1 MRFDLDKELTDL
13 IIFGMENQG
22 TDFYLDTRELS
33 LVTDEDLI
41 GIEYDGETEEAEGDG
56 EDRFL
61 SIPEWR
67 SVNGYNLMEKFVAS
81 LHNPI
86 FREKLRNILASGRGV
101 FRQFKD
107 TVKERPEIERL
118 WYSFKEREMRDVVR
132 DWYNGLREQWGLERL
147 ELHDVETEQLILSDF
162 VFSRDPVKWMEEIS
176 RADKASFA
184 DMFGEQGDS
193 YVDWAAER
201 SRRLIPPPDD
211 PASLIITAETLGG
224 DFAGF
229 AWGVSEYL
237 SDGRMLF
244 LLAQLYVIPEYRGLG
259 LGTELFERL
268 TDAAYVKGADRFELS
283 CFGSGKIM
291 EGYLERCGFEPL
303 GRVFGTEM
311 RSWHRKN
318 RE

>member
-1 MRFDLDKELTDL
+1 MKFELDKELTDL

-22 TDFYLDTRELS
+22 TDFYLDTLDLT
-33 LVTDEDLI
+33 LVSDEDFSSPDFDLP
-41 GIEYDGETEEAEGDG
+41 DGEIGTDG
-56 EDRFL
+56 EERFI

-107 TVKERPEIERL
+107 TVRERPEIERL
-118 WYSFKEREMRDVVR
+118 WFSFKEREMREVVR

-147 ELHDVETEQLILSDF
+147 ELHEVETDQLILSDF
-162 VFSRDPVKWMEEIS
+162 VFTQDSRKWTEEI
-176 RADKASFA
+176 RAADKAAFT
-184 DMFGEQGDS
+184 DMFGDFGDA
-193 YVDWAAER
+193 YAAWAADRE
-201 SRRLIPPPDD
+201 RRLIPSPDD
-211 PASLIITAETLGG
+211 PASLVITSETLGG
-224 DFAGF
+224 EFAGF
-229 AWGVSEYL
+229 AWGVSENL

-244 LLAQLYVIPEYRGLG
+244 FLAQLYVIPEYRGLG

-291 EGYLERCGFEPL
+291 EDYLERCGFAPL
-303 GRVFGTEM
+303 GRAFGIEM